1 MKVYI
6 VMGVSGSGKTTI
18 GREIAST
25 LEIPFFDAD
34 DYHPAANIEKMKK
47 GIALND
53 EDRKAW
59 LKSLA
64 ENIEKWK
71 DNEGAVLAC
80 SALKKKYRAAL
91 SHNLKEYVVFVYLY
105 AEYELIYKRMMAR
118 KGHYFKPELLKS
130 QFETLEEPKNAIKV
144 EVNKEIPETVSEVIS
159 KIKSEKTSTL

>member
-18 GREIAST
+18 GREIASK

-34 DYHPAANIEKMKK
+34 DYHPKANVEKMKN
-47 GIALND
+47 GIALDD
-53 EDRKAW
+53 EDRKSW

-71 DNEGAVLAC
+71 EDKGAVLAC
-80 SALKKKYRAAL
+80 SALKKKYRATL
-91 SHNLKEYVVFVYLY
+91 SHNLKDYVVFVYLY
-105 AEYELIYKRMMAR
+105 AEYELIYERMMSR

-130 QFETLEEPKNAIKV
+130 QFDTLEEPENAIKV
-144 EVNKEIPETVSEVIS
+144 GVDQRISETVAEVIS
-159 KIKSEKTSTL
+159 KIKSEKTSTS